1 MAPIDRPVPRFAAEP
16 PQDDLPDGP
25 WEGRLREVFLAA
37 VERIDSEGADLGDP
51 GELRW
56 YPDRTYS
63 GRTYHPATARTST
76 GLELFGHVSY
86 LRPEEDGE
94 DAEDF
99 AAMADFTEETA
110 ERHPEWKLDLCDDV
124 VAEWNGAGEDL
135 ADMTLV
141 WGTPMVPGAVTATAV
156 LGEDV
161 VDACVLEAERFT
173 LLAPDG
179 IGGTLEI
186 ALTDP
191 VGAEIAREELYG
203 PDDEDEAEDG
213 S

>member
-16 PQDDLPDGP
+16 PQDDLPTGP
-25 WEGRLREVFLAA
+25 WEGRLRDVFLAA
-37 VERIDSEGADLGDP
+37 CDRIDTEGADLGEP
-51 GELRW
+51 GELTW
-56 YPDRTYS
+56 FPDRTWN

-86 LRPEEDGE
+86 LRPQEEGD

-110 ERHPEWKLDLCDDV
+110 ERHPEWQIDICDDV
-124 VAEWNGAGEDL
+124 VDEWNGAGEDL

-141 WGTPMVPGAVTATAV
+141 WGVPMAPGATVATAL
-156 LGEDV
+156 LGDDV
-161 VDACVLEAERFT
+161 VDGCVLESDRFT

-179 IGGTLEI
+179 IGGSLEI
-186 ALTDP
+186 CLADAG
-191 VGAEIAREELYG
+191 GAEIAREPLYDA
-203 PDDEDEAEDG
+203 DDEDDADD
-213 S
+213 